1 VPYEVTID
9 HETRTIAVRG
19 FGKGTTADTLD
30 LIASHRDTFRSCP
43 GYNFL
48 YDSSA
53 LDIVS
58 SAADMLKVAE
68 ALFGLNGTSFRKF
81 AIIVPES
88 RVHLARIFAALAHP
102 FGIHANVLRDVDEA
116 HEWLALER

>member
-1 VPYEVTID
+1 MPYEVSVD

-19 FGKGTTADTLD
+19 FGEGTTADTLD
-30 LIASHRDTFRSCP
+30 LIASCRDTFRTCP

-58 SAADMLKVAE
+58 SPTDMMKVAD

-88 RVHLARIFAALAHP
+88 RITLARIFTALAHP
-102 FGIHANVLRDVDEA
+102 FGIHANVFRDVDEA
-116 HEWLALER
+116 REWLGIS

>member
-1 VPYEVTID
+1 VPYEVTVD

-30 LIASHRDTFRSCP
+30 LIASHRETFRACP

-53 LDIVS
+53 LDITS
-58 SAADMLKVAE
+58 SPADMMRVAE
-68 ALFGLNGTSFRKF
+68 ALFELNRTSFRKF

-88 RVHLARIFAALAHP
+88 RITLARIFTALAHP
-102 FGIHANVLRDVDEA
+102 FGIDANVFRDVDEA
-116 HEWLALER
+116 REWLGIEQ

>member
-1 VPYEVTID
+1 VPYEVTVD

-30 LIASHRDTFRSCP
+30 LIASQRDTFRSCP

-53 LDIVS
+53 LDIAS

-81 AIIVPES
+81 AIVVPES
-88 RVHLARIFAALAHP
+88 RVNLARIFTALAHP
-102 FGIHANVLRDVDEA
+102 FGIHANVFRDVDEA